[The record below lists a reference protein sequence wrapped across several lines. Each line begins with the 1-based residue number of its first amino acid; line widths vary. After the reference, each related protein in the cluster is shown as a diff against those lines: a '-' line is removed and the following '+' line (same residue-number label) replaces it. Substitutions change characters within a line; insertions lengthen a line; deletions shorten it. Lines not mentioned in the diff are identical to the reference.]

1 MNNKP
6 VSPALRSHFADYAAF
21 HATRGNQACHYVGV
35 PLIVFT
41 LIALLAHVAVADL
54 GGFTLTAAE
63 IILAGVTVWYLTLDV
78 SLALLMLAASAVF
91 AVAGRALP
99 VLVAL
104 ALFVVGW
111 ILQYLG
117 HYVYE
122 KKSPAFYRNLV
133 HLLVGPLWI
142 LAKAVRRA

>member
-1 MNNKP
+1 M
-6 VSPALRSHFADYAAF
+6 SPALRSHFSDYAAF
-21 HATRGNQACHYVGV
+21 HTTRGNQACHYVGV

-41 LIALLAHVAVADL
+41 LIALLAHVRVADL

-122 KKSPAFYRNLV
+122 RKSPAFYRNLV

>member
-1 MNNKP
+1 M
-6 VSPALRSHFADYAAF
+6 SPTLRSHFSDYAAF
-21 HATRGNQACHYVGV
+21 HTTRGNQACHYIGI

-41 LIALLAHVAVADL
+41 LIALLAHVPVASL

-63 IILAGVTVWYLTLDV
+63 FILGGATVWYLTLDV
-78 SLALLMLAASAVF
+78 SLALLMLLASAVF
-91 AVAGRALP
+91 AFAGRALS
-99 VLVAL
+99 VRVAL

>member
-1 MNNKP
+1 MTDM
-6 VSPALRSHFADYAAF
+6 SPALRSHFSDYAAF
-21 HATRGNQACHYVGV
+21 HTTRGNQVCHYVGV

-41 LIALLAHVAVADL
+41 LIALLAHVPVADL
-54 GGFTLTAAE
+54 GDFTLTTAE

-99 VLVAL
+99 VPLAL

-117 HYVYE
+117 HYLYE
-122 KKSPAFYRNLV
+122 RKSPAFYRNLV

>member
-1 MNNKP
+1 MTDM
-6 VSPALRSHFADYAAF
+6 SPALRSHFSDYAAF
-21 HATRGNQACHYVGV
+21 HTTRGNQACHYAGV

-41 LIALLAHVAVADL
+41 LIALLAHVPVADL

-63 IILAGVTVWYLTLDV
+63 IILAGVIVWYLTLDV

-122 KKSPAFYRNLV
+122 RKSPAFYRNLV